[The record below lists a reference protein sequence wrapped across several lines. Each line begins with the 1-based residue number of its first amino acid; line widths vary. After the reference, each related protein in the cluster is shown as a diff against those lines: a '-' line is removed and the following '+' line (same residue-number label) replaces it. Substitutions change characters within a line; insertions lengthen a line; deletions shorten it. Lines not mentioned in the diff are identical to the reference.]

1 MLNMLTYLKT
11 YFGKEASEENL
22 QTVVEYITM
31 NGYYLHPTFIDR
43 SGEECIFWDKEN
55 KTRLTIKVDKKGRL
69 CMEEHELDEST
80 EKINWKFLKS
90 KTILESKERYEF
102 IGRWT
107 GLIVADQNYKTIKYY
122 NEESCEY
129 IYFSDSEPSF
139 LAFLTSEDIPPYI
152 DPDDMKVLSDQ
163 DASDDIS
170 RILAVKSYADNIR
183 EQVKSQKTGEK
194 QM

>member
-1 MLNMLTYLKT
+1 MLNMLMYLKT
-11 YFGKEASEENL
+11 YFGNEASEEDL
-22 QTVVEYITM
+22 HTVVEYITM
-31 NGYYLHPTFIDR
+31 NGYYLHPSFIDR
-43 SGEECIFWDKEN
+43 SGEKCIFWDKQD
-55 KTRLTIKVDKKGRL
+55 KTRLTIKEDIDGKL

-80 EKINWKFLKS
+80 ERINREFLKS

-102 IGRWT
+102 IGKWS
-107 GLIVADQNYKTIKYY
+107 GLIVADQNWKIIKYY
-122 NEESCEY
+122 NKESCEY
-129 IYFSDSEPSF
+129 IYFGQSEPHSH
-139 LAFLTSEDIPPYI
+139 AFLTTEDIPPYI